1 MNRLAI
7 TVAALAMF
15 STAALAEDFDN
26 TGLNVSL
33 QGDVV
38 GVEIGTQDSELRSVR
53 LTANSLPIG
62 LGLKAIT
69 NDGVRDYEISLDKR
83 FSSPIAGDIATGTG
97 VTSLYVN
104 PELVIATGDSYADE
118 KMSFTSALGIESD
131 IGFAK
136 PYIEG
141 GYTFASTSA
150 DWFDVGRDSSYA
162 KIGAVAP
169 ITDRVNLDLSVT
181 RSMDK
186 EFGNPDHEA
195 LVKVV
200 FNF

>member
-33 QGDVV
+33 QGDVI
-38 GVEIGTQDSELRSVR
+38 GVEIGTQDSELRSVK

-83 FSSPIAGDIATGTG
+83 FSSPISGDAATG

-118 KMSFTSALGIESD
+118 KLSFTSALGIESD

-141 GYTFASTSA
+141 GYTFATTSA
-150 DWFDVGRDSSYA
+150 DWFDIGRDASYA

-169 ITDRVNLDLSVT
+169 ITDRINLDLSVT

-186 EFGNPDHEA
+186 DFNNADHEA